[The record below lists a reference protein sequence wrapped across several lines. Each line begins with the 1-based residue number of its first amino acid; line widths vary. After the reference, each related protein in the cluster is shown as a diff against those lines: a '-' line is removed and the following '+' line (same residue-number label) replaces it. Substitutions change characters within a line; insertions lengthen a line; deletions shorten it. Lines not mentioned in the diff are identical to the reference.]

1 MQLPRGTFREIKKN
15 VTIESL
21 LVEIEHAK
29 FSGISNISA
38 ETISGTLVFKTGK
51 CILVKFQNKQGD
63 RGWDELRKAAHEEV
77 DVALSS
83 LDEAQIQLSL
93 EFNKSC
99 RVITSVKPGSPV
111 PQKPSAPAHP
121 VLPVQPVARKTPAP
135 VLLQPKP
142 QPKPATAVPHPHH
155 ASVPVMAVPAPEQK
169 TATLQG
175 PPPHPPAGLQTPALV
190 PQPPH
195 VQVRRREVPK
205 QTAEEPNPEETAEPS
220 SFDDDIDTFDT
231 LDLDNVTDKI
241 RNDCKTM
248 IKDLNLDHLLDR

>member
-21 LVEIEHAK
+21 LAEIEHAK
-29 FSGISNISA
+29 FSGISNISS
-38 ETISGTLVFKTGK
+38 ETIAGTLVFKTGK
-51 CILVKFQNKQGD
+51 CILVKFQNKSGD
-63 RGWDELRKAAHEEV
+63 RGWDELQKAAHEEV

-83 LDEAQIQLSL
+83 LDDPQIQLSL

-99 RVITSVKPGSPV
+99 RVITTAKPGLQGQ
-111 PQKPSAPAHP
+111 QKPSAPAHP
-121 VLPVQPVARKTPAP
+121 ALPVRPVARKTPATP
-135 VLLQPKP
+135 SLLQPKP
-142 QPKPATAVPHPHH
+142 AAAVSHPHH
-155 ASVPVMAVPAPEQK
+155 ASLPVAAPAPEQK
-169 TATLQG
+169 TGPLQG
-175 PPPHPPAGLQTPALV
+175 PPPHPPAGLKPAPAV

-195 VQVRRREVPK
+195 VQVHRREVPK
-205 QTAEEPNPEETAEPS
+205 QTVEEPNHADTPESS

-248 IKDLNLDHLLDR
+248 IKDLNLDHLMDR

>member
-63 RGWDELRKAAHEEV
+63 RGWDELRKAAQEEV

-99 RVITSVKPGSPV
+99 RLITSVKPGSPV
-111 PQKPSAPAHP
+111 PQKPSAPAS
-121 VLPVQPVARKTPAP
+121 

-142 QPKPATAVPHPHH
+142 QPKPAAAVPHPHH
-155 ASVPVMAVPAPEQK
+155 ASVPVMAAPAPEQK

-175 PPPHPPAGLQTPALV
+175 PPPHPPAGLQPPAPV

-195 VQVRRREVPK
+195 VQVHRREVPK
-205 QTAEEPNPEETAEPS
+205 QTAEEPNPEDTAESS

>member
-21 LVEIEHAK
+21 LAEIEHAK
-29 FSGISNISA
+29 FSGISNISS
-38 ETISGTLVFKTGK
+38 ETIAGTLVFKTGK
-51 CILVKFQNKQGD
+51 CILVKFQNKPGD

-83 LDEAQIQLSL
+83 LDDPQIQLSL

-99 RVITSVKPGSPV
+99 RVITAAKPGHQDL
-111 PQKPSAPAHP
+111 QKPSSPAHQVIP
-121 VLPVQPVARKTPAP
+121 VRPATRKTPAP
-135 VLLQPKP
+135 PSLLQPKP
-142 QPKPATAVPHPHH
+142 AAAVPHPHH
-155 ASVPVMAVPAPEQK
+155 ASLPVAAPAPEQK
-169 TATLQG
+169 TVTLQG
-175 PPPHPPAGLQTPALV
+175 PPPHPPAGLKPDAAV

-195 VQVRRREVPK
+195 VQVHRREVPK
-205 QTAEEPNPEETAEPS
+205 QTAEEPNPADTAESS

-248 IKDLNLDHLLDR
+248 IKDLNLDHLMDR

>member
-21 LVEIEHAK
+21 LAEIEHTK
-29 FSGISNISA
+29 FSGISNISS
-38 ETISGTLVFKTGK
+38 ETIAGTLVFKTGK

-63 RGWDELRKAAHEEV
+63 RGWDELWKASGEEV

-99 RVITSVKPGSPV
+99 RMITPVKPV
-111 PQKPSAPAHP
+111 IQVQQKPSAPSHQA
-121 VLPVQPVARKTPAP
+121 LPVRPVAHKTPAAP
-135 VLLQPKP
+135 SPLLQPKP
-142 QPKPATAVPHPHH
+142 VATVPHPRHT
-155 ASVPVMAVPAPEQK
+155 SVPVSAPAAPEQK
-169 TATLQG
+169 TVTLQG
-175 PPPHPPAGLQTPALV
+175 PPPHPPAGLKPSAAV

-195 VQVRRREVPK
+195 VQVHRREVPK
-205 QTAEEPNPEETAEPS
+205 QTAEEPNPQDTPESS

-248 IKDLNLDHLLDR
+248 IKDLNLDHLMDR

>member
-21 LVEIEHAK
+21 LAEIEHAK
-29 FSGISNISA
+29 FSGISSISS
-38 ETISGTLVFKTGK
+38 ETITGTLVFKTGK

-63 RGWDELRKAAHEEV
+63 RGWDELRQVAHEEV

-83 LDEAQIQLSL
+83 LDDAQVQLSL

-99 RVITSVKPGSPV
+99 RVVTALKPVSPV
-111 PQKPSAPAHP
+111 PQKPSAPAHQ
-121 VLPVQPVARKTPAP
+121 VLPVRPVARKTPAP
-135 VLLQPKP
+135 AFIQ
-142 QPKPATAVPHPHH
+142 QKPAAAVPHPHH
-155 ASVPVMAVPAPEQK
+155 ASVPVTTAPAPEKK
-169 TATLQG
+169 TVPLQG
-175 PPPHPPAGLQTPALV
+175 PPPHPPAGLKPPSPV

-195 VQVRRREVPK
+195 VQVHRREVPK
-205 QTAEEPNPEETAEPS
+205 QTAEEPNPADTSESS

-248 IKDLNLDHLLDR
+248 IKDLNLDHLMDR